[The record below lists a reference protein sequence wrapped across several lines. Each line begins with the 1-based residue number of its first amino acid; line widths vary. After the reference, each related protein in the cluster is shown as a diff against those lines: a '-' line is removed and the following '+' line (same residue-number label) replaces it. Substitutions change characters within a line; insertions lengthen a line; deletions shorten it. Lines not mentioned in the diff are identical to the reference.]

1 MSTALQ
7 RAEVAL
13 QRAEVIFILR
23 HDVVA
28 SEGSSKCTPFSFL
41 SLSDMLLAMVGAL
54 EHDLL
59 RCSFV
64 THFGF

>member
-7 RAEVAL
+7 RAEV
-13 QRAEVIFILR
+13 IFISR

-28 SEGSSKCTPFSFL
+28 SEGSSTFTPFSFL
-41 SLSDMLLAMVGAL
+41 SLFDMLLEMVEAL

-59 RCSFV
+59 RCSYAS
-64 THFGF
+64 